1 MRDFLI
7 LILVCT
13 SSFLLAQDAVLIT
26 INDQD
31 IGVDEFTR
39 IYEKN
44 LSLIADE
51 ENNTPEAYLD
61 LFIDYKLKVL
71 EAQRLDLD
79 KKDTYIKELASYRKQ
94 LAKNHLTDVQVTET
108 LVQQAYDRMVTERK
122 ARHILVLVKEGAAP
136 QDTMQAYTK
145 ITEARRRITQGED
158 FNKVAQELS
167 EDPSAKKNGGDLGWF
182 KAFKMVYPF
191 ENAAY
196 TTAVSEV
203 SAPFRTRFGYHIV
216 EPTDSRI
223 SKGSRKVAH
232 IMVAHKQA
240 DSSIVP
246 EQRIKKVQ
254 QLLQEGI
261 TFSTLAKEYSDDKN
275 SAVKGGALSSFEE
288 GQMRSKVFEKEAF
301 GLGQVGDISEPF
313 KTEFGWHI
321 ITLLEKKPVET
332 YEVLKT
338 SLTQRV
344 KKDARAQVIS
354 DSLSR
359 TLRSQYQINDLT
371 EVLDYF
377 KTKKEGTKIVDK
389 EAFAINDQVYT
400 YKRIGDYLERSSKGR
415 PLDGLQVIKHIN
427 IYVDQEIRT
436 YHLEHLEEVD
446 ADFKAQLREYKEG
459 LLLFDLLETKI
470 WNVAKNDS
478 VGLDRFYQKN
488 KRKYTSPKSVKA
500 LVLITDTKKIAK
512 DFATK
517 MKKKK
522 TSSIEILEAL
532 EARYDTPII
541 HTSKIVTVAELPKII
556 KPSLGVQK
564 IIENE
569 GQYQVY
575 VIEEIIEEKQK
586 ELNDA
591 RGIVMSDYQKQLE
604 EDFVASLRAQSN
616 IKIHREVLNEL
627 SKRYND

>member
-39 IYEKN
+39 VYEKN

-79 KKDTYIKELASYRKQ
+79 KKDTYINELASYRKQ

-216 EPTDSRI
+216 QPTGSRI

-359 TLRSQYQINDLT
+359 TLRSQYHINDLT

-377 KTKKEGTKIVDK
+377 KTHKEGVQIIDK

-400 YKRIGDYLERSSKGR
+400 YKNIGDYLERLSKGR

-427 IYVDQEIRT
+427 TYVDQEIRT

-500 LVLITDTKKIAK
+500 LVLTTDTKKIAK
-512 DFATK
+512 DFAAK

-522 TSSIEILEAL
+522 TSSVEILEAL

-616 IKIHREVLNEL
+616 VKIHREVLNEL
-627 SKRYND
+627 SKRYDD